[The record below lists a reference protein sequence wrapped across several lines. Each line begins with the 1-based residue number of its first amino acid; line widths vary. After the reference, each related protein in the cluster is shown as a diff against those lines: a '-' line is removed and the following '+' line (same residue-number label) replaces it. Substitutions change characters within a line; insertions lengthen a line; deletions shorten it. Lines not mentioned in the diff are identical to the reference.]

1 MTSLEKHELEIKQT
15 RKRIENATGF
25 AKRDLE
31 KYLKK
36 LKKELDYYLALNKGD
51 DI

>member
-25 AKRDLE
+25 VRRDLE

-36 LKKELDYYLALNKGD
+36 LIKEMREYKKWRKNSD
-51 DI
+51 